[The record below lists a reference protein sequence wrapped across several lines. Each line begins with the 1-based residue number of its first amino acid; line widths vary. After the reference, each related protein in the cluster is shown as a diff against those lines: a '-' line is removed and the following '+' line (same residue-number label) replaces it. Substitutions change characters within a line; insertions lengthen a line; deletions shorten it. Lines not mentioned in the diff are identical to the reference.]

1 MDFQSFSNKIAELD
15 YSKLQQD
22 AVLCRGDILTMTTL
36 AASGHP
42 GGSMSTID
50 ALLTVYNVANISKN
64 NLHDLNRDRIFI
76 SHGHISPAVYSC
88 LARKGILPQDEY
100 IAYFRKAGSMY
111 EGHIER
117 SIPGVEWTTGNLGQ
131 GLSAACGAAVAGRV
145 CGNEFDV
152 YVFMGDGEHEKGQIT
167 EARRFAAKYNL
178 SNITVIVDYNT
189 LQISGDISKVMPSMN
204 IAASYKSDGWEVI
217 QIDGHNFKDIAAA
230 LLKAKSCSK
239 PVCIIAET
247 AMGSGVS
254 FMEHKAGFH
263 GAPLSEEQYYEA
275 MKELKLEPALE
286 KYKEM
291 RKGFMWA
298 APHIKAENPKININQ
313 GERIIYQPDVK
324 TDNRSAFGAALLD
337 LVKLNKQAG
346 NTDVVVFDCDL
357 AGSVKTNGVE
367 KNFPENFFQC
377 GISEHHTAVC
387 AGAASVNGVISFFAD
402 FGMFGVDEVYNQQR
416 LNEINS
422 ANLKV
427 VTTHVGIDVGEDGKT
442 HMCIDYIGLL
452 RNIFG
457 FKVIAPADPNQVD
470 AVIRYAAKESGNI
483 HVAMGRSKIPVITKE
498 DGSVF
503 YDDKYTF
510 NYGDIDIIRQ
520 GSKGAII
527 AYGSTLFRAVKV
539 HEILKE
545 KGYDFAVINAASP
558 AYLTDD
564 AFNKIA
570 GYKKI
575 FTYEDHI
582 SLTGLYSTIANM
594 ALSKKVMVDAAY
606 FGVNEFPMSG
616 QSDEVYDMLGLSPEK
631 VAENIIKEMGA

>member
-387 AGAASVNGVISFFAD
+387 AGAASVNGVVSFFAD

-570 GYKKI
+570 VYKKI

>member
-1 MDFQSFSNKIAELD
+1 MDFQTFSNKIAELD
-15 YSKLQQD
+15 YNKLKQD
-22 AVLCRGDILTMTTL
+22 AILCRGDILTMTTL

-50 ALLTVYNVANISKN
+50 ALLTVYSVANIN
-64 NLHDLNRDRIFI
+64 RYNLSDLNRDRVFI

-88 LARKGILPQDEY
+88 LSKKGILPQNEY

-131 GLSAACGAAVAGRV
+131 GLSAACGAAVAGKV
-145 CGNEFDV
+145 VKNDFDI

-167 EARRFAAKYNL
+167 EARRFAIKYGL
-178 SNITVIVDYNT
+178 SNITVIIDYNA
-189 LQISGDISKVMPSMN
+189 LQISGDISQVMPSMD
-204 IAASYKSDGWEVI
+204 IEASYKSDGWEVI
-217 QIDGHNFKDIAAA
+217 SVDGHNFKDIAGA
-230 LLKAKSCSK
+230 LLKAKSCSR

-263 GAPLSEEQYYEA
+263 GAPLSLEQYYQA
-275 MKELKLEPALE
+275 MQELNLEPSID
-286 KYKEM
+286 KYQKM
-291 RKGFMWA
+291 REGFMWA
-298 APHIKAENPKININQ
+298 APHIKADNPKININK
-313 GERIIYQPDVK
+313 GNRILYKADVK

-337 LVKLNKQAG
+337 LVKINKAKEY
-346 NTDVVVFDCDL
+346 TDIVVFDCDL
-357 AGSVKTNGVE
+357 AGSVKTSAVE
-367 KNFPENFFQC
+367 KDYPENFFQC

-422 ANLKV
+422 TNLKV

-452 RNIFG
+452 RNIFE
-457 FKVIAPADPNQVD
+457 FKVIVPADPNQVD
-470 AVIRYAAKESGNI
+470 TVIRYVAKESGNF

-498 DGSVF
+498 DGSIYF
-503 YDDKYTF
+503 DENYDF
-510 NYGDIDIIRQ
+510 IYGNVDVIRD
-520 GSKGAII
+520 GSDAVIV
-527 AYGSTLFRAVKV
+527 AYGSTLYRAVET
-539 HEILKE
+539 HNILKE
-545 KGYDFAVINAASP
+545 KGIDLAVINAPTP
-558 AYLTDD
+558 AYLNDN

-570 GYKKI
+570 KYKKI
-575 FTYEDHI
+575 YIYEDHI
-582 SLTGLYSTIANM
+582 SSTGLFATVAN
-594 ALSKKVMVDAAY
+594 LSIIKKQLLDVTY

-616 QSDEVYDMLGLSPEK
+616 SSSEVYDMLGLSAKK
-631 VAENIIKEMGA
+631 VADKIIKEMGM

>member
-570 GYKKI
+570 VYKKI

>member
-291 RKGFMWA
+291 RKDFRWA

-313 GERIIYQPDVK
+313 GERIIYQPDIK

-387 AGAASVNGVISFFAD
+387 AGAASVNGVVSFFAD